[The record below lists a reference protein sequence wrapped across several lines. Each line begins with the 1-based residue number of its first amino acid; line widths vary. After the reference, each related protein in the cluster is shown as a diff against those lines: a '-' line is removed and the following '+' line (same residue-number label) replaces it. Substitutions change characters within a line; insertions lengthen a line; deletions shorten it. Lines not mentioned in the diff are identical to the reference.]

1 MKWFILYESVHI
13 VSFLNDLNS
22 SDLVFNNL
30 AFDLTGIIMQISV
43 ATPTARN
50 QTGKHVGKLEI
61 DQQLMQEA
69 LQVADSADQKFII
82 EEGLKLLVQRYRQ
95 QEIRKLRGKLQWD
108 GELDEMRQAHAI

>member
-1 MKWFILYESVHI
+1 MQTPLPTQMPTS
-13 VSFLNDLNS
+13 
-22 SDLVFNNL
+22 L
-30 AFDLTGIIMQISV
+30 ANPIS
-43 ATPTARN
+43 TMRDDM
-50 QTGKHVGKLEI
+50 GKLEI

-69 LQVADSADQKFII
+69 LQVADSSDQKFII